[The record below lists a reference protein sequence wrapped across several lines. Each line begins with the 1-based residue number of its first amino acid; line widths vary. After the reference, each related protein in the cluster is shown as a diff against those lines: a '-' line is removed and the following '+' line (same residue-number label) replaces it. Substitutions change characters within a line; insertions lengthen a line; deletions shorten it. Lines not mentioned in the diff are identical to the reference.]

1 MPPSVHSSV
10 RWLLLILPLLLL
22 LLPSAEAVPELPYDL
37 APPPPDHAPPQ
48 DQSTSPPQL
57 AQREWIGDAHLLV
70 ILIQF
75 PDYPA
80 DSNHDVAYYEEL
92 LFEHDNGSMWD
103 FFNENSYGQFN
114 ISGTIVPQWLNAS
127 ENMSY
132 YGEYEFQNSESEG
145 NAQTLVREAVALAQP
160 FVNYSHFDRDNDGDL
175 DHLIMVHSG
184 PTDESNGGGGPAG
197 DDAIWS
203 HRWAISAEYRN
214 GTRISGYAMQG
225 EGTPMGVFGHEFAHD
240 LGLPDLYD
248 TDYSSSGIGHWGMM
262 SGGSWLNGGDTP
274 AQLCAWSKIFL
285 GWVEPALP
293 LAGEGEYNISR
304 VEDNASIMKIPIDGL
319 GGREYF
325 LLENRQNVGYDTY
338 LPGHGLLI
346 WHIDEDGSQSND
358 AHRRVHLEEA
368 DNNNNPKQSSD
379 SWANTTS
386 GFTNIS
392 SPNSDDYDSAET
404 HIGVIN
410 ISISGNMMTFE
421 LQLPSDLAII
431 RAGPAWAEVHQ
442 PTVLEVVVENTGFEH
457 LNATLVLEGTVERT
471 VEIPWLPPGGS
482 WEWSEAWTPDA
493 WGDYALEAEL
503 LVDDDESDN
512 NALSHSFS
520 TTVVITFEEFENG
533 LTWPVAN
540 DSLWNTTDTR
550 SYGGE
555 IALWCG
561 AGTAYND
568 DMDDVL
574 LLPPL
579 ELGTFDSAWLNFA
592 HWYRTEANYDGGVV
606 EYSIDGEN
614 WSLLEPEGGYP
625 GSASAANGSAFTGGS
640 GGWVE
645 ASFNLTGFESVQL
658 RLRFA
663 SDFGSVDE
671 GWFIDNLLLHGR
683 PHFGVAAPPQVTFL
697 LLPDSAGNTTV
708 PFTNTGVFDDNYTIL
723 LELPAGWNSSVPA
736 NTSATAGETGGF
748 TLELQLPE
756 QVLAGNYSGW
766 LNITSQADDNSSAS
780 VRLHIEVPEV
790 HLLSVESLEPA
801 SGLPGENITFTLTL
815 HNSGNVPE
823 MVAVNISAGNWS
835 VAAPVNITVNAY
847 STLEFNVTITV
858 PEVLA
863 DSLLLTTLRMVAEE
877 ANATGEL
884 SVTVEQR
891 HQPEL
896 ELALPPE
903 FRPGETRDM
912 TLTLYNHG
920 NGPASMALSLIAPSN
935 WTLGQWNTTPVLA
948 PWSSTVLAVQLTAPE
963 GEVVAGAGVIEVTL
977 QSDSESTSANGTPLL
992 NQTYRLRVLVEG
1004 DSVLPQQNA
1013 TATATIRNR
1022 GDGLVHIT
1030 LEASSDWEY
1039 ELAQSTIWLAAGA
1052 EQDVQLR
1059 VTVPEHT
1066 LAGTLADFMVNASD
1080 SVSSDE
1086 ATGVI
1091 EALQYS
1097 GARFSGAWEALVID
1111 GQPGSHTLSLVSE
1124 SNGLQSLVL
1133 ELEGDP
1139 TWEWSV
1145 LPSTDELAA
1154 WDSRPVQLLF
1164 NPPYGTS
1171 GGTIGSATL
1180 RCWYGVEL
1188 LAEQQFDA
1196 TILPEEFYTLQA
1208 EPFVAV
1214 APGDSVELPVEA
1226 WNYGN
1231 VPQAAKVVAVV
1242 PGGWQP
1248 LPVEFPL
1255 TPRERQVQQ
1264 LTLFVPAGV
1273 EPGIRTIE
1281 LQLLSS
1287 DGELLASTEMQV
1299 SVVGEETSL
1308 PAFAIFVFTGV
1319 LAVVGFVGAWIW
1331 RLAGT

>member
-1 MPPSVHSSV
+1 M
-10 RWLLLILPLLLL
+10 RWLLLMLPLLLL

-37 APPPPDHAPPQ
+37 APSPPGHAPPQ

-92 LFEHDNGSMWD
+92 LFERDNGSMWD

-160 FVNYSHFDRDNDGDL
+160 FVNYSHFDRDDDENL
-175 DHLIMVHSG
+175 DHLIIVHSG

-214 GTRISGYAMQG
+214 GTRISGYTMQG
-225 EGTPMGVFGHEFAHD
+225 EGTPMGIFGHEFAHD

-293 LAGEGEYNISR
+293 LAGEGVYNISR
-304 VEDNASIMKIPIDGL
+304 VEDNASIMKIPIDGI

-325 LLENRQNVGYDTY
+325 LLENRQNVGYDAY

-379 SWANTTS
+379 PWANITS

-392 SPNSDDYDSAET
+392 SPDSDDYDGAET

-410 ISISGNMMTFE
+410 ISISGNVMTFE

-431 RAGPAWAEVHQ
+431 RADPAWAEVHQ
-442 PTVLEVVVENTGFEH
+442 PTLLQIVVENTGFEH
-457 LNATLVLEGTVERT
+457 LNATLVLEGMVERT
-471 VEIPWLPPGGS
+471 VAVPWLPPGGS

-493 WGDYALEAEL
+493 WGDYAFEAEL
-503 LVDDDESDN
+503 LVDDDEPDN

-520 TTVVITFEEFENG
+520 TTVVIMFEEFENG
-533 LTWPVAN
+533 LAWPVAN

-555 IALWCG
+555 SALWCG
-561 AGTAYND
+561 AGTGYND

-579 ELGTFDSAWLNFA
+579 ELGNFDSAWLDFA

-606 EYSIDGEN
+606 EYSTDGEN
-614 WSLLEPEGGYP
+614 WTLLEPEGGYP
-625 GSASAANGSAFTGGS
+625 GSASAANGSAFAGGS
-640 GGWVE
+640 GGWVK
-645 ASFNLTGFESVQL
+645 ASFNLTGFDSVQL

-671 GWFIDNLLLHGR
+671 GWFVDDLLIHGR
-683 PHFGVAAPPQVTFL
+683 PYYGVAAPPQISFIIP
-697 LLPDSAGNTTV
+697 PDSVGNTSV
-708 PFTNTGVFDDNYTIL
+708 LFTNTGVFDDDYMISL
-723 LELPAGWNSSVPA
+723 DLPAGWNGSVPA
-736 NTSATAGETGGF
+736 DSSATAGETVGLM
-748 TLELQLPE
+748 LELQLPE
-756 QVLAGNYSGW
+756 QVLMGNYSGW
-766 LNITSQADDNSSAS
+766 LNITSQTDANSTVS
-780 VRLHIEVPEV
+780 VWLHIEVPDV
-790 HLLSVESLEPA
+790 HLLAVTPLAPA

-815 HNSGNVPE
+815 RNDGNVPE
-823 MVAVNISAGNWS
+823 SVAVGITAGAWA
-835 VAAPVNITVNAY
+835 VAAPANLTIGPYA
-847 STLEFNVTITV
+847 TLEFNVTVTV

-863 DSLLLTTLRMVAEE
+863 GSLLSTTVNLAAEE
-877 ANATGEL
+877 TNANAL
-884 SVTVEQR
+884 LRLTVEQR
-891 HQPEL
+891 EQPGI
-896 ELALPPE
+896 ELALPGE
-903 FRPGETRDM
+903 FRPAETRNT
-912 TLTLYNHG
+912 TLTLYNYG
-920 NGPASMALSLIAPSN
+920 NGLASMELALAAPAN
-935 WTLGQWNTTPVLA
+935 WTIGGWDAT
-948 PWSSTVLAVQLTAPE
+948 STVAAWSNITVIVQLTAPA
-963 GEVVAGAGVIEVTL
+963 GDIVAGSGALYVQLQHGSEAAFANDTL
-977 QSDSESTSANGTPLL
+977 LL
-992 NQTYRLRVLVEG
+992 NQTHRLRVLVAG
-1004 DSVLPQQNA
+1004 DSALPEQNG

-1022 GDGLVHIT
+1022 GDGLVRIVLT
-1030 LEASSDWEY
+1030 ASGDWEH
-1039 ELAQSTIWLAAGA
+1039 ELSQTVLWLAAGA
-1052 EQDVQLR
+1052 EQDVTLR
-1059 VTVPEHT
+1059 VAVPAGT
-1066 LAGTLADFMVNASD
+1066 LAGTLGGFAVNATD
-1080 SVSSDE
+1080 DDGATNE
-1086 ATGVI
+1086 ATGTV

-1097 GARFSGAWEALVID
+1097 GARFNGVWDALVTD
-1111 GQPGSHTLSLVSE
+1111 GVPGSQMLSLVSE
-1124 SNGLQSLVL
+1124 SNGPQEVTLEVHSDTAWGWSLVPPYDNL
-1133 ELEGDP
+1133 GA
-1139 TWEWSV
+1139 WEAQA
-1145 LPSTDELAA
+1145 L
-1154 WDSRPVQLLF
+1154 QLLF
-1164 NPPYGTS
+1164 QLPYGTPAN
-1171 GGTIGSATL
+1171 TTASATL
-1180 RCWYGVEL
+1180 QCWRGGEL
-1188 LAEQQFDA
+1188 LAEREFSA
-1196 TILPEEFYTLQA
+1196 TVLPEESYGFIA
-1208 EPFVAV
+1208 ESFVSV
-1214 APGDSVELPVEA
+1214 EPGDSVELPVEV

-1231 VPQAAKVVAVV
+1231 VPHNARIVAVV

-1248 LPVEFPL
+1248 LPVDFVL
-1255 TPRERQVQQ
+1255 SPRERQVQQ
-1264 LTLFVPAGV
+1264 LTLFIPGGV
-1273 EPGIRTIE
+1273 EPGVRQIE
-1281 LQLLSS
+1281 LQLLGN
-1287 DGELLASTEMQV
+1287 DGVLLASTEMQV
-1299 SVVGEETSL
+1299 SVVGDESSL
-1308 PAFAIFVFTGV
+1308 PAAAIFLFTGV
-1319 LAVVGFVGAWIW
+1319 LLVGGVVVAWMW
-1331 RLAGT
+1331 RLAGK